1 MEEKEPTEETGLGPI
16 LWTVGDIAKA
26 IGVAI
31 GIVLVIAFALG
42 IGTLLLIGPGAL
54 EELASQDFTFAEFI
68 NLLTREGV
76 FQLWMVIL
84 LVGMVVGEGA
94 MPLAAWLFSALKYRC
109 GWRALGFRPFKVRR
123 GLVLAALVVLIG
135 LLISFLY
142 DMLMSALG
150 VEPSFAFPAEFT
162 ETGLGLAVLA
172 VIAVVVAPV
181 AEETFFRGFIFA
193 GLGKRFGYG
202 WGAVISAL
210 LFSLAHMQP
219 GAFLPIF
226 ILGLFL
232 AWLYMR
238 TGSIWPCI
246 FTHFTYN
253 SLALLIMII

>member
-1 MEEKEPTEETGLGPI
+1 MEEKEPIEETGLGPI
-16 LWTVGDIAKA
+16 SWTVGDVVRGIA
-26 IGVAI
+26 VAI
-31 GIVLVIAFALG
+31 GIVLVIAFGLG
-42 IGTLLLIGPGAL
+42 LVTVLLIGSGAL

-94 MPLAAWLFSALKYRC
+94 MPFAAWLFSALKYRC
-109 GWRALGFRPFKVRR
+109 GWRALGFRPFRVRR

-162 ETGLGLAVLA
+162 ETGLGLAALA
-172 VIAVVVAPV
+172 VIAVAVAPV
-181 AEETFFRGFIFA
+181 AEETFFRGFLFTGI
-193 GLGKRFGYG
+193 GNRYGYG
-202 WGAVISAL
+202 WGAVVSAL

-219 GAFLPIF
+219 GALLPIF
-226 ILGLFL
+226 ILGLLL
-232 AWLYMR
+232 AWLYKR

-246 FTHFTYN
+246 ITHFAYN
-253 SLALLIMII
+253 SLALLFMVI